1 MLDRHIFIIGMPG
14 CGKSSLGRK
23 VASTMGLNYVDTDAR
38 IEQAAGCPVTQIFE
52 KYGEP
57 AFRAAETNVLIQ
69 LTREPGSLV
78 STGGGMVMRE
88 VNREI
93 MRNHGIILLVDRPL
107 EEIMGDIKL
116 NRRPMLAAKGLPE
129 VERLY
134 HERIDTY
141 RAAADV
147 VLDNSHGYYAGL
159 AGMEKIIRRLF
170 NLNAAPKKEA

>member
-1 MLDRHIFIIGMPG
+1 
-14 CGKSSLGRK
+14 
-23 VASTMGLNYVDTDAR
+23 
-38 IEQAAGCPVTQIFE
+38 
-52 KYGEP
+52 
-57 AFRAAETNVLIQ
+57 
-69 LTREPGSLV
+69 
-78 STGGGMVMRE
+78 MVMRE

-134 HERIDTY
+134 HERIETY
-141 RAAADV
+141 RSVADV

-159 AGMEKIIRRLF
+159 AGMEKIIRRQF
-170 NLNAAPKKEA
+170 NLNAPARKEP